1 MRPRWRRGSRRK
13 AIPRSSSIQPLA
25 RRSSTASRSA
35 AIPIAITRIRR
46 RGVSSGKRRSRG
58 TSAPAS
64 RLLDFLLAL
73 LSGALLAL
81 SFPKF
86 GHPAFAWIAL
96 APLLVAVTHR
106 RQSRRRALLLGLITG
121 IVYFSG
127 TLYWLVATMTT
138 FGDLSTPLA
147 TFAAAV
153 LVLYLSLFPAAF
165 AAIQARFA
173 SAFGPIALLAA
184 PATWVATEM
193 GRTYIL
199 DGFPWELVG
208 YSQASVLPVAQ
219 VASLV
224 GVYGMS
230 ALVVLVS
237 AASAFAAIDQ
247 SARRWRV
254 AAIVGALVLGAG
266 LWGAL
271 RIRSGA
277 LTSAGVGI
285 RVAVLQGNI
294 PADQKWDPKLRQAI
308 MDRYIGMTREAI
320 GRGAQFVLW
329 PESATPLP
337 YEQDVA
343 GGEAIRRLARQA
355 RITLLIGSDQVE
367 PVRPAPST
375 KPEVRSYNAA
385 YLIRPDGATAAIYRK
400 IHLVPFGE
408 YVPFGR
414 ILSFVGP
421 IISAVGEMN
430 PFYPGTDAVVL
441 PVAGHSA
448 STAICYEVI
457 YSSLIR
463 DFVLHGSELLTTI
476 TNDAWYGWSSAAYQ
490 HWQQASMRSIEE
502 GRYLARAANTG
513 ISGFVDPY
521 GRVLQESE
529 MFQSA
534 VLMEDVRFLKV
545 RTVYNR
551 IGD

>member
-1 MRPRWRRGSRRK
+1 
-13 AIPRSSSIQPLA
+13 
-25 RRSSTASRSA
+25 
-35 AIPIAITRIRR
+35 
-46 RGVSSGKRRSRG
+46 
-58 TSAPAS
+58 
-64 RLLDFLLAL
+64 LDFLLAI

-106 RQSRRRALLLGLITG
+106 RLTARRAFLLGLVTG
-121 IVYFSG
+121 IVYFTG
-127 TLYWLVATMTT
+127 TLYWLVETMTT
-138 FGDLSTPLA
+138 FGGLSTPLA
-147 TFAAAV
+147 GFAAAV
-153 LVLYLSLFPAAF
+153 LVLYLSLFPSAF
-165 AAIQARFA
+165 AVIQARLA
-173 SAFGPIALLAA
+173 SAFGPMALLAA

-199 DGFPWELVG
+199 DGFPWELLG
-208 YSQASVLPVAQ
+208 YSQAAVLPVAQ
-219 VASLV
+219 LASLV
-224 GVYGMS
+224 GVYGLS
-230 ALVVLVS
+230 AFVTLVS
-237 AASAFAAIDQ
+237 AAAALTAVDR
-247 SARRWRV
+247 SPRRWRV
-254 AAIVGALVLGAG
+254 AAGVGVLVLAVG

-277 LTSAGVGI
+277 LTSSGVGI

-294 PADQKWDPKLRQAI
+294 PVDQKWDPKLRDAI
-308 MDRYIGMTREAI
+308 MERYIGMTREAI
-320 GRGAQFVLW
+320 GRGAQFILW
-329 PESATPLP
+329 PESATPAP

-343 GGEAIRRLARQA
+343 MGESIRRLAREA
-355 RITLLIGSDQVE
+355 HVTLLIGSDQVQL
-367 PVRPAPST
+367 VRPVPPDAAEGKPPDAAPT
-375 KPEVRSYNAA
+375 GPTPKPEVRSYNAA

-408 YVPFGR
+408 YVPFGKL
-414 ILSFVGP
+414 LSFVGP
-421 IISAVGEMN
+421 IISAVGDMN
-430 PFYPGTDAVVL
+430 PFYPGTDTVVL

-490 HWQQASMRSIEE
+490 HWQQASMRAIEE

-521 GRVLQESE
+521 GRVLQSSE

-534 VLMEDVRFLKV
+534 VLMQEVRFLKT
-545 RTVYNR
+545 RTVYSR
-551 IGD
+551 IGDTVGWLSVAFTIAALAATWRRVR